1 MLIGV
6 PKEIKKF
13 ESRVGLT
20 PTSVGELTA
29 RGHCVVVETG
39 AGLGIDASDEA
50 YRAAGAKIAMAAQ
63 EIFEL
68 ADLIIKVKEPQK
80 SEWSLLRAN
89 QILFTYLHLA
99 ADREQARGLMM
110 SGCTAIAYET
120 VTDEQNGLPLLAPMS
135 EVAGRLAV
143 IEGAACLKTNSGG
156 RGLLISG
163 VPGTQSA
170 EVVII
175 GGGVVGVNAAKMA
188 VGLGANVTLFD
199 RSVPRLRYLADI
211 FGDRISTR
219 FSNRANLEEASRKAD
234 MVIGAALI
242 PGGRTPRLISRA
254 FLSEMKKGSVLIDV
268 AIDQGGCF
276 ETSMPTTHQNPT
288 YTVDNVLHYCVTN
301 MPGAVPL
308 TSSEALNN
316 VTLPYILSLAEQGLS
331 ALDTNKN
338 FKNGLNIHNGKIV
351 HNAVKNAIGPIPRL

>member
-316 VTLPYILSLAEQGLS
+316 VTLPYILNLAEQGLS

-338 FKNGLNIHNGKIV
+338 FKNGLNIHSGKIV
-351 HNAVKNAIGPIPRL
+351 HNAVKNAIGRTSRL